1 MDTKSAY
8 GGYEKWQEIA
18 SVRLSLEKTF
28 CNPNLGGIRV
38 SRVPSIFSGLKR
50 FGLTSPLATF
60 HTMHKRCLCPYVQI
74 RRASRFGYE

>member
-1 MDTKSAY
+1 MDTDSAY

-28 CNPNLGGIRV
+28 ATLILVGLGFLGFLL
-38 SRVPSIFSGLKR
+38 SSPDSNC
-50 FGLTSPLATF
+50 LTIPLATF